1 MKNNEKLSIAKKN
14 ILRDSYN
21 PKYFTK
27 IKGYEFNNGL
37 DYDKLLDSL
46 YTTGFQ
52 ATNLGKAIEIIKNM
66 RKDKCTIFLG
76 YTSNLVTSG
85 LRDIFRYLAE
95 HKLV

>member
-37 DYDKLLDSL
+37 DYDKLLDS
-46 YTTGFQ
+46 YSSGVEVIGVNIQSCQVPERVRPSFNMVNQ
-52 ATNLGKAIEIIKNM
+52 AMQEKEQKING
-66 RKDKCTIFLG
+66 CQFL
-76 YTSNLVTSG
+76 
-85 LRDIFRYLAE
+85 
-95 HKLV
+95 